1 MDVRERITSLRELM
15 TIWGWEFA
23 VISGTDPH
31 NSEYTPKRWSQR
43 EFISGFTGSAGTV
56 VVTAGHAGLW
66 TDSRYYIQA
75 VRELEGSGIE
85 LHKTSLPDSLDWA
98 DWIGHNISDLGKV
111 GIDGLC
117 MSSREVEYLFACVA
131 SRYGEVIS
139 HPDYLN
145 RLWKNRP
152 PFPDGKV
159 WLHDIRFSGCSTS
172 EKLSWVREEIGLKGA
187 DCALVSSLDQVAWL
201 LNIRSNDVDYCPF
214 VISFAIIEPSK
225 VALFIDKSKVDA
237 DVESVLA
244 SDRIELY
251 SYDEVTDYIRTMK
264 DVCRIFIDPS
274 SLNFELNNAVI
285 NRFGKD
291 CIVIGASP
299 IELKKSMKNSVE
311 IDGFRR
317 AFILDGIAQTRFY
330 HWLED
335 CMKAEK
341 VLTEADLSD
350 KIHSLRAENP
360 DFMEESFET
369 ISAYGENAALPH
381 YSTVRGKDATL
392 KPNGLYLMDS
402 GAHYR
407 FGTTDI
413 TRTIP
418 LGPVS
423 QLEKEDYTLVLK
435 AMIDLAMAVFPEGTP
450 GCRLDAVA
458 RKPLW
463 QTMRNFGHG
472 TGHGVGNLLSV
483 HEGPQSIRQNMKDQ
497 PIFPG
502 MITSDE
508 PGIYREGKHGIRHE
522 NIILCIP
529 AGENEFGR
537 WLKFETLTMTYL
549 DTTPLII
556 EMLDKEERFWLNEY
570 NALVEKTLC
579 PLLCEQDAAWLRS
592 KTKTV

>member
-1 MDVRERITSLRELM
+1 MDIRYRITSLRELM

-43 EFISGFTGSAGTV
+43 EFISGLTGSAGTV

-98 DWIGHNISDLGKV
+98 DWIGQNIFDSGKV

-117 MSSREVEYLFACVA
+117 MSSREVEYLSACVT
-131 SRYGEVIS
+131 SRHGEVIS
-139 HPDYLN
+139 RPDYLDP
-145 RLWKNRP
+145 LWKNRP
-152 PFPDGKV
+152 PFPKGKV
-159 WLHDIRFSGCSTS
+159 WLHEDCYSGCSTS
-172 EKLSWVREEIGLKGA
+172 EKLSWIREKIGKKGA
-187 DCALVSSLDQVAWL
+187 DCALVSSMDQVAWL

-214 VISFAIIEPSK
+214 VISFAIIQPSK

-237 DVESVLA
+237 EVETVLA
-244 SDRIELY
+244 SDRIELH
-251 SYDEVTDYIRTMK
+251 SYDEVTDYIRNMK
-264 DVCRIFIDPS
+264 GAGKIFIDPS

-291 CIVIGASP
+291 CTILGVSP
-299 IELKKSMKNSVE
+299 IDLRKSIKNSVE
-311 IDGFRR
+311 IAGFRR

-360 DFMEESFET
+360 DFVDESFET
-369 ISAYGENAALPH
+369 ISAYRENAALPH

-418 LGPVS
+418 LRPVS

-497 PIFPG
+497 PILPG

-522 NIILCIP
+522 NIILCVP

-556 EMLDKEERFWLNEY
+556 EMLDKDERCWLNDY
-570 NALVEKTLC
+570 NALVENTLC
-579 PLLCEQDAAWLRS
+579 PLLCEQDAEWLRS
-592 KTKTV
+592 KTKAV